1 MRFGQISP
9 NLSATTESSVK
20 NLIAARNMKN
30 QAMRGIVG
38 FVNKAADE
46 KIQKEKDAASL
57 ERATALIEQVQA
69 AYPTNVAIQN
79 LDPNTVGKELGKEGI
94 GLINMLAQA
103 ELTQKQ
109 TKEQIVAAEAATA
122 KANYDANVARTIEAE
137 RLANIRE
144 DEFNQTS
151 VDMTVSEF
159 YNKVRK
165 TDDKGNTVIEM
176 PTATERYN
184 FLSDIVDE
192 QIALLPPEQRGIVD
206 RDDVIRESLKSTYEI
221 GSEESSIRKESL
233 QQRIASFELN
243 DLILSNNV
251 KSDELARS
259 GVQGLNKVARA
270 TDNNLIQIDSIIEDS
285 QDLISLIRAFAIEE
299 NYPVEDGKEFEVT
312 VEMSDSLRAAIG
324 RGVTGSVADR
334 IKNMASQ
341 LAGKLGVDALMA
353 LRSTSVDGSSGFGQ
367 LTGIELQGLQGLV
380 GVLGTIEENKFTP
393 VDLQTMSRTLYNVQD
408 RFVARKQAVLFDFET
423 SYGALMDESK
433 LYPPSQIPG
442 EFGVRRGFSVLGST
456 ASSL

>member
-9 NLSATTESSVK
+9 NLSAKTESSVK

-79 LDPNTVGKELGKEGI
+79 LDPNTLGKELGKEGI

-103 ELTQKQ
+103 DLTRQQSTAQIEAAKAAKELSDYNNSVAVA
-109 TKEQIVAAEAATA
+109 KEQ
-122 KANYDANVARTIEAE
+122 E
-137 RLANIRE
+137 RLLGIKE
-144 DEFNQTS
+144 DEINQTS

-165 TDDKGNTVIEM
+165 TDEEGKTVIET

-206 RDDVIRESLKSTYEI
+206 RDDVIRESLKTTYDI
-221 GSEESSIRKESL
+221 GSKESSIRTEEL
-233 QQRIASFELN
+233 QQRISSFELN
-243 DLILSNNV
+243 QSILSNNI
-251 KSDELARS
+251 KSDDLARS
-259 GVQGLNKVARA
+259 GAQGLNKVARA
-270 TDNNLIQIDSIIEDS
+270 TDNNLIQIDSIIDDA
-285 QDLISLIRAFAIEE
+285 QDLTNLIQEF
-299 NYPVEDGKEFEVT
+299 VKKEGGYSGEGPFEIT
-312 VEMSDSLRAAIG
+312 PKMTDSLRASITKDIKGSIG
-324 RGVTGSVADR
+324 NR

-353 LRSTSVDGSSGFGQ
+353 LRETSVDGSSGFGQ

-393 VDLQTMSRTLYNVQD
+393 VDLNTMTRTLDNVKS
-408 RFVARKQAVLFDFET
+408 RFVNRKQAVLFDFEA
-423 SYGALMDESK
+423 SYGDLMNQSG
-433 LYPPSQIPG
+433 LYPKSESG
-442 EFGVRRGFSVLGST
+442 LRKGFSVLGST
-456 ASSL
+456 AVPLN

>member
-9 NLSATTESSVK
+9 NLSAKTESSVK

-103 ELTQKQ
+103 DLTRQQSTAQIEAAKAAKELSDYNNRVAVA
-109 TKEQIVAAEAATA
+109 KEQ
-122 KANYDANVARTIEAE
+122 E
-137 RLANIRE
+137 RLLGIKE
-144 DEFNQTS
+144 EEINQTS
-151 VDMTVSEF
+151 LDMTVSEF

-165 TDDKGNTVIEM
+165 TDEEGKTVIEM

-206 RDDVIRESLKSTYEI
+206 RDDVIRESLKTTYDI
-221 GSEESSIRKESL
+221 GSKESSIRTEEL
-233 QQRIASFELN
+233 QQRISSFELN
-243 DLILSNNV
+243 QSILSNNI
-251 KSDELARS
+251 KSDDLARS
-259 GVQGLNKVARA
+259 GAQGLNKVARA
-270 TDNNLIQIDSIIEDS
+270 TDNNLIQIDSIIDDA
-285 QDLISLIRAFAIEE
+285 QDLTNLIQEF
-299 NYPVEDGKEFEVT
+299 VKKEGGYSGEGPFEIT
-312 VEMSDSLRAAIG
+312 PKMTDSLRASITKDIKGSIG
-324 RGVTGSVADR
+324 NR

-353 LRSTSVDGSSGFGQ
+353 LRETSVDGSSGFGQ

-393 VDLQTMSRTLYNVQD
+393 VDLNTMTRTLDNVKS
-408 RFVARKQAVLFDFET
+408 RFVSRKQAVLFDFEA
-423 SYGALMDESK
+423 SYGDLMNQSG
-433 LYPPSQIPG
+433 LYPRSEVPA
-442 EFGVRRGFSVLGST
+442 EFGVRRGFSVLGFT
-456 ASSL
+456 AVPLN

>member
-9 NLSATTESSVK
+9 NLSAKTESSVK

-79 LDPNTVGKELGKEGI
+79 LDPNTLGKELGKEGI

-103 ELTQKQ
+103 DLTRQQSTAQIEAAKAAKELSDYNNSVAVA
-109 TKEQIVAAEAATA
+109 KEQ
-122 KANYDANVARTIEAE
+122 E
-137 RLANIRE
+137 RLLGIKE
-144 DEFNQTS
+144 EEINQTS

-165 TDDKGNTVIEM
+165 TDEEGKTVIET

-206 RDDVIRESLKSTYEI
+206 RDDVIRESLKTTYDI
-221 GSEESSIRKESL
+221 GSKESSIRTEEL
-233 QQRIASFELN
+233 QQRISSFELN
-243 DLILSNNV
+243 QSILSNNI
-251 KSDELARS
+251 KSDDLARS
-259 GVQGLNKVARA
+259 GAQGLNKVARA
-270 TDNNLIQIDSIIEDS
+270 TDNNLIQIDSIIDDA
-285 QDLISLIRAFAIEE
+285 QDLTNLIQEF
-299 NYPVEDGKEFEVT
+299 VKKEGGYSGEGPFEIT
-312 VEMSDSLRAAIG
+312 PKMTDSLRASITKDIKGSIG
-324 RGVTGSVADR
+324 NR

-353 LRSTSVDGSSGFGQ
+353 LRETSVDGSSGFGQ

-393 VDLQTMSRTLYNVQD
+393 VDLNTMTRTLDNVKS
-408 RFVARKQAVLFDFET
+408 RFVNRKQAVLFDFEA
-423 SYGALMDESK
+423 SYGDLMNQSG
-433 LYPPSQIPG
+433 LYPKSESG
-442 EFGVRRGFSVLGST
+442 LRKGFSVLGST
-456 ASSL
+456 AVPLN